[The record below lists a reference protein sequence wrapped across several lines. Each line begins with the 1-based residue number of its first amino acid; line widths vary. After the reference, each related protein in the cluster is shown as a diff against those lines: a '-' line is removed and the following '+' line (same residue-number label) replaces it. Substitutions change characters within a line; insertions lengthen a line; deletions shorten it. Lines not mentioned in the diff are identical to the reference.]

1 MEKCLITKLNGVV
14 SNNEILKIG
23 ELRVKIDSTEAPAFY
38 NHFRAWGNEV
48 IVNKLVDDGLDAE
61 FPSYF
66 GTEGGY
72 DGKLSGK
79 GRLSIMNKYNITSLE
94 LNPLAFPE
102 FDILEEIKFMK
113 ELRGLQSLKQH
124 LNIEKFPYS
133 SVLIFLVVNNIDGKL
148 SALAS
153 KIPNVSTL
161 YVDQSS
167 IEGDISELGALIK
180 LNKIDTSRTNVTGSL
195 ESFVVAQRSSGR
207 SICDGIMFQNPQINL
222 TFNGV
227 AIDANGSLSWT
238 ASTITYNGTTINK

>member
-1 MEKCLITKLNGVV
+1 MKKCLVTKLNGVV

-23 ELRVKIDSTEAPAFY
+23 ELRIKIDSTDTPTIY
-38 NHFRAWGNEV
+38 NHFKATGNEV
-48 IVNKLVDDGLDAE
+48 IVNKLVDEGLNAE
-61 FPSYF
+61 FPNNF

-72 DGKLSGK
+72 DGNLSGK

-94 LNPLAFPE
+94 LNTLAFPE
-102 FDILEEIKFMK
+102 FDILEETKFMK
-113 ELRGLQSLKQH
+113 ALTGLQSFKQH

-133 SVLIFLVVNNIDGKL
+133 SVLTSLNVHNIDGKL
-148 SALAS
+148 SALAN

-167 IEGDISELGALIK
+167 IEGNISELGALIK
-180 LNKIDTSRTNVTGSL
+180 LTKIDVSNTNVTGSL
-195 ESFVVAQRSSGR
+195 ESFVIAQRSSGR
-207 SICDGIMFQNPQINL
+207 SICNGIIFQNPQTNL

-238 ASTITYNGTTINK
+238 ASTMTYNGTTINK

>member
-1 MEKCLITKLNGVV
+1 MEKCLVTKLNGVV

-23 ELRVKIDSTEAPAFY
+23 ELRVKIDSTDAPEFY
-38 NHFRAWGNEV
+38 NHFMATGNEV
-48 IVNKLVDDGLDAE
+48 IVNKLVDEGLNAE
-61 FPSYF
+61 FPNSF

-94 LNPLAFPE
+94 LFQLAFPE
-102 FDILEEIKFMK
+102 FDILEEIKYMK
-113 ELRGLQSLKQH
+113 ALAALKSFNQH
-124 LNIEKFPYS
+124 LNAEKFPYS
-133 SVLIFLVVNNIDGKL
+133 SVLIYLNVNNIDGRL
-148 SALAS
+148 SALAN

-161 YVDQSS
+161 YVNKSN
-167 IEGDISELGALIK
+167 IEGNISDLGALIK
-180 LNKIDTSRTNVTGSL
+180 LERIDTSNTNVTGSL

-207 SICDGIMFQNPQINL
+207 SICNGITFQNTQTNL

-238 ASTITYNGTTINK
+238 ASTMTYNGTTVNK

>member
-1 MEKCLITKLNGVV
+1 MEKCLVTKLNGVV
-14 SNNEILKIG
+14 SDNEILKIG
-23 ELRVKIDSTEAPAFY
+23 ELRVKIDSTDTPTIY
-38 NHFRAWGNEV
+38 NHFKASGNEV
-48 IVNKLVDDGLDAE
+48 IVSKLVDDGLNAE
-61 FPSYF
+61 FPNSF
-66 GTEGGY
+66 GTKGGY
-72 DGKLSGK
+72 DGNLSGK

-94 LNPLAFPE
+94 LNSLVFPE

-113 ELRGLQSLKQH
+113 ALVDLQSFKQH

-133 SVLIFLVVNNIDGKL
+133 SVLTSLTVHNIDGRL

-161 YVDQSS
+161 YIDQSS

-180 LNKIDTSRTNVTGSL
+180 LAKIDVSNTNVTGSL

-207 SICDGIMFQNPQINL
+207 SICNGITFQNPQTNL

-238 ASTITYNGTTINK
+238 ASTMTYNGTTVNK